1 MLKFARAALEEVL
14 TPPFRAVLY
23 KSLALTLAILALG
36 WIFLDKLILS
46 AWQPPYAWL
55 AVLLAIL
62 TGVGLVVAMIFLVAP
77 VSSLVAGFFLDD
89 VAEIVERK
97 INPAGVLGKRL
108 PAGQAVWL
116 ALRFAAL
123 SLLVNA
129 LAFLLWF
136 FPGVNVIAFLAANAY
151 LMGREYFELAAMR
164 FRPVK
169 DAQRLRQQNLGL
181 VLFGGLLIAVFVAV
195 PILNLATPLFGTAL
209 MVRVHMRTM
218 RTQPPLARQEP
229 QFLH

>member
-1 MLKFARAALEEVL
+1 MEIRMLGFAVEAFRQVFM
-14 TPPFRAVLY
+14 PPFRAVLI
-23 KSLALTLAILALG
+23 KSLALTLAILVLV
-36 WIFLDKLILS
+36 WILLDKLILA

-55 AVLLAIL
+55 AVALAIL
-62 TGVGLVVAMIFLVAP
+62 TGVGLFVAMIFLVAP

-89 VAEIVERK
+89 VAELVERE
-97 INPAGVLGKRL
+97 IDPRGVLGQRL

-116 ALRFAAL
+116 AFRFAAV

-136 FPGVNVIAFLAANAY
+136 FPGLNVVAFLAANAY
-151 LMGREYFELAAMR
+151 LLGREYFELAAMR
-164 FRPVK
+164 YRPIWE
-169 DAQRLRQQNLGL
+169 AQRLRQNNPGL

-209 MVRVHMRTM
+209 MVRVHMRMM
-218 RTQPPLARQEP
+218 RAGAPLQR
-229 QFLH
+229 LGR

>member
-1 MLKFARAALEEVL
+1 MLKFAGEALEEVL

-36 WIFLDKLILS
+36 WIFLDKLILA

-97 INPAGVLGKRL
+97 INPGGIPGKRL
-108 PAGQAVWL
+108 PTGQAIWL
-116 ALRFAAL
+116 AVRFAAV

-151 LMGREYFELAAMR
+151 LLGREYFELAAMR

-169 DAQRLRQQNLGL
+169 EAQQLRQQNFAL

-195 PILNLATPLFGTAL
+195 PIINLATPLFGTAL
-209 MVRVHMRTM
+209 MVRVHMRMM
-218 RTQPPLARQEP
+218 RTQPPLTQQDQ
-229 QFLH
+229 QFLS

>member
-1 MLKFARAALEEVL
+1 MLKIAAEALEEVF

-23 KSLALTLAILALG
+23 KNLALTLAILMLG
-36 WIFLDKLILS
+36 WILIDRLILA

-97 INPAGVLGKRL
+97 INPDGVPGRPL
-108 PAGQAVWL
+108 PPGQAMSL
-116 ALRFAAL
+116 AVRFAAL
-123 SLLVNA
+123 SLIVNA
-129 LAFLLWF
+129 LALFLWF

-151 LMGREYFELAAMR
+151 LLGREYFELAAMR
-164 FRPVK
+164 FRSVK

-209 MVRVHMRTM
+209 MVRVHMRMM
-218 RTQPPLARQEP
+218 RPHPSLAPQDQ
-229 QFLH
+229 QFLD